1 MKLRTENLID
11 IAFSCLP
18 SKLLGFH
25 CTLCAKWNFPATSV
39 QFSRSVM
46 SDSLQSQGLQHSRL
60 PCPSPTPGAYLNSC
74 PSHLW
79 CHPTI
84 WSFVIPFSS
93 HLQSFPASESFPM
106 SWFFASGGQSIGVA
120 ASAWSFQW
128 IFRTDFL
135 LEELVGSPC
144 SPRDSQASSP
154 TPQFKSI
161 SSSMLAPWKKSYDK
175 SRQHIK
181 KQRHYFADKGL
192 YSQSF
197 GFSCSYVWVRVGP

>member
-1 MKLRTENLID
+1 MFYVIFDKQNQHVFPSNYYQGKSSLLI
-11 IAFSCLP
+11 IWEVVIVMWTFITAR
-18 SKLLGFH
+18 FH
-25 CTLCAKWNFPATSV
+25 CHHLPYPTYHSPITYISMAPDELTLDHVIPNSDHNWLDWVCLHTYLFKSSLLIGYSGMCLF
-39 QFSRSVM
+39 QFSSFQFNHSAV
-46 SDSLQSQGLQHSRL
+46 SDSLQPQGLQHSRL

-135 LEELVGSPC
+135 
-144 SPRDSQASSP
+144 
-154 TPQFKSI
+154 
-161 SSSMLAPWKKSYDK
+161 
-175 SRQHIK
+175 
-181 KQRHYFADKGL
+181 
-192 YSQSF
+192 
-197 GFSCSYVWVRVGP
+197 